1 MSAFD
6 FLPWSYICVACKRL
20 RHVFEIIGGGK
31 GGGGVLEAISYEVL
45 LDLLF
50 FIIKST
56 TVQLPLFTMRSFNA
70 QQ

>member
-20 RHVFEIIGGGK
+20 RHVFEIIGGG
-31 GGGGVLEAISYEVL
+31 GFLEAISYEVL

-56 TVQLPLFTMRSFNA
+56 TVQLPLFTMRSFDT

>member
-1 MSAFD
+1 M
-6 FLPWSYICVACKRL
+6 ACKRL
-20 RHVFEIIGGGK
+20 RHVFEIIGGG
-31 GGGGVLEAISYEVL
+31 GFLEAISYEVL

-56 TVQLPLFTMRSFNA
+56 TVQLPLFTMRSFDT